1 MRRGK
6 FIAFEGNDGCGK
18 STQMEL
24 LAQYLKE
31 EYDII
36 SKRFDIPYHG
46 SKQAK
51 LVDDYLSGSLGH
63 LTTRQIAALYAIDQ
77 GITYSGEGGINE
89 ALDRGEWVIT
99 SRWYHSNLAYR
110 GAQDI
115 LENEPHVG
123 CADCC
128 EEWLV
133 PYIVNTALLKEIV
146 DLTTIFLD
154 AGKPDIVLYMR
165 MEEGARLAMLEKR
178 EEPED
183 ILEKDKSLL
192 RVVDHMYDYL
202 YTSKKYG
209 MEKIECGWESP
220 LSKSVIHKLVCRKV
234 KPLIDDYMTSE

>member
-1 MRRGK
+1 MRGK

-18 STQMEL
+18 STQMEM
-24 LAQYLKE
+24 LATYLKE
-31 EYDII
+31 TYGIT

-63 LTTRQIAALYAIDQ
+63 LTTCQIAALYAIDQ
-77 GITYSGEGGINE
+77 GITYTAENGINE
-89 ALDRGEWVIT
+89 ALNRGEWVIT
-99 SRWYHSNLAYR
+99 SRWYLSNLAYR

-115 LENEPHVG
+115 IETEPRMV
-123 CADCC
+123 CADCY
-128 EEWLV
+128 EEWQV
-133 PYIVNTALLKEIV
+133 PYIVNTQLLKEIE

-165 MEEGARLAMLEKR
+165 LGEDARLNMLEKR
-178 EEPED
+178 EKPED
-183 ILEKDKSLL
+183 IHENDKPFL
-192 RVVDHMYDYL
+192 RVVDCMYDYL

-220 LSKSVIHKLVCRKV
+220 LPKSDIHKLVCQKV
-234 KPLIDDYMTSE
+234 KPLIDDYITSE